1 MKLRRCRTKGMILI
15 GNSHFNMSLNECNI
29 LGMMIMTQITL
40 NQCSRSM
47 QKTVKILNSS
57 FCRTRKTNS
66 IISEQT
72 QAQIMEILAVA

>member
-1 MKLRRCRTKGMILI
+1 MILI
-15 GNSHFNMSLNECNI
+15 GNSHINMSLNECNI

-57 FCRTRKTNS
+57 FCMTRKINS
-66 IISEQT
+66 IIWEQT
-72 QAQIMEILAVA
+72 QVQIMEILVVA

>member
-1 MKLRRCRTKGMILI
+1 MKLRRCRTKSMILI
-15 GNSHFNMSLNECNI
+15 GNSHINMSLNECNI

-57 FCRTRKTNS
+57 FCMTRKINS
-66 IISEQT
+66 IIWEQT
-72 QAQIMEILAVA
+72 QVQIMEILVVA